1 MRVFTGIIEET
12 GTVRETSLSPG
23 RPGVLSVTASM
34 VLEGTRIGDSIAVS
48 GVCQTVVGMDEASF
62 TVDVMPETAK
72 RSTLGEIRPG
82 TPVNLERALR
92 MGDRIGG
99 HIVNGHVDAVGQ
111 VRERRTEE
119 NAVVLEIA
127 LGEGLT
133 RYIAPKGSVAV
144 DGVSLTVV
152 GSGRGAFSVSI
163 IPHTLE
169 ETTLKGAKP
178 GTRVNIEVDVIA
190 KYIEA
195 LMRGADTRGAQ
206 PPGGLEESLLRG
218 GFLVPGEP

>member
-1 MRVFTGIIEET
+1 MFTGIVEET

-23 RPGVLSVTASM
+23 RPGVLSVGAST

-48 GVCQTVVGMDEASF
+48 GVCQTVVEIGGGTF
-62 TVDVMPETAK
+62 TVDVMPETA
-72 RSTLGEIRPG
+72 RRTTLGEMRQG
-82 TPVNLERALR
+82 SRVNLERALLL
-92 MGDRIGG
+92 GARIGG

-111 VRERRTEE
+111 IRQRSTEE
-119 NAVVLEIA
+119 NAVVLHIA

-152 GSGRGAFSVSI
+152 GIKDGAFSVSV

-169 ETTLKGAKP
+169 ETTLRDARP

-190 KYIEA
+190 KYVEA
-195 LMRGADTRGAQ
+195 LTRGKAAGERSG
-206 PPGGLEESLLRG
+206 GGLEESLLRG
-218 GFLVPGEP
+218 GFVHEPGT